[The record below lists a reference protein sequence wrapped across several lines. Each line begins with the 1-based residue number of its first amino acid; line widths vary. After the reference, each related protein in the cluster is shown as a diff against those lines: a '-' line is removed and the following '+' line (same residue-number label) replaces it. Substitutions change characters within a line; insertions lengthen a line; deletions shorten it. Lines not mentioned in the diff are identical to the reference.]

1 MSGTSMASPHVAGA
15 AALYLAANPNATPQ
29 QVRDALVQNATPGK
43 ITGPG
48 SGSPNVLL
56 FVGTG
61 NTSPSPTAS
70 PTSSPS
76 PSPTAS
82 PTASPTGGPTTPP
95 PGRRFANENDVAIGE
110 FNRPGV
116 SSIVVS
122 GLSGNAPPNLSVGV
136 RLVCPNRG
144 QLSVELISPN
154 GSLYQLKPIDFTDN
168 APNLNATYTVN
179 GSFSPA
185 NGTWRLRVRAF
196 NFNANNGFIDGWS
209 LTF

>member
-1 MSGTSMASPHVAGA
+1 M
-15 AALYLAANPNATPQ
+15 
-29 QVRDALVQNATPGK
+29 
-43 ITGPG
+43 
-48 SGSPNVLL
+48 
-56 FVGTG
+56 
-61 NTSPSPTAS
+61 
-70 PTSSPS
+70 
-76 PSPTAS
+76 
-82 PTASPTGGPTTPP
+82 
-95 PGRRFANENDVAIGE
+95 
-110 FNRPGV
+110 
-116 SSIVVS
+116 S